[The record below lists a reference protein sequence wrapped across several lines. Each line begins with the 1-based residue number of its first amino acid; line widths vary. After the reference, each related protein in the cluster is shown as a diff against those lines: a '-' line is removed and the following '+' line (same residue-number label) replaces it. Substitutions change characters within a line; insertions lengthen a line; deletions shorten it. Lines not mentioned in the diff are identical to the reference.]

1 MLLPFAVHAQALLV
15 TYIRDVLEQPR
26 AAEWFETWWTGD
38 RGRYCLAHA
47 QYGGSNSNMGVEV
60 DWRDV
65 KKLLPPS
72 STLSAFTGALMQFI
86 ADLSDEHFDFL
97 EPTGGL
103 FPSQQVL
110 TKAVYDDMQDF
121 HCKTLLCSCI
131 MAWRPKNDDK
141 TPQIF
146 EDLVHAIDH
155 SGCDGAPL
163 HLKIKAYHADVAKG
177 LKKKSALKI
186 SNVMELLMPRD
197 WYLKSL
203 DPGGKRP
210 LAEVQALVSARAD
223 QYWDLCR
230 EGTTQGQFGLLD
242 ALDLYESFHM
252 IQLHDDWDE
261 EGFPWGCVCL
271 RCQKWTLCEH
281 SALIAS
287 LFRADVEVPDNLV
300 AETPALRKKCNKLRG
315 TAGPRRARILKMI
328 AKEKKK
334 SASKIGFV
342 DEPVSPQ
349 PDPPHQAPVAPESTR
364 DPAPVSTRDAS
375 PQPAQRYKI
384 PSPNIPSSED
394 EADPKQTSSG
404 SASQEP
410 PRRKRA
416 PVAPRPATQPEV
428 LLDSDSD
435 WLGLTTR
442 PGRPAVPLRNSDG
455 DAGSANL
462 PPYLQNHTIVS
473 TWGNRQTRYTW
484 TLTQTGCC

>member
-1 MLLPFAVHAQALLV
+1 M
-15 TYIRDVLEQPR
+15 
-26 AAEWFETWWTGD
+26 
-38 RGRYCLAHA
+38 
-47 QYGGSNSNMGVEV
+47 
-60 DWRDV
+60 
-65 KKLLPPS
+65 
-72 STLSAFTGALMQFI
+72 
-86 ADLSDEHFDFL
+86 
-97 EPTGGL
+97 
-103 FPSQQVL
+103 
-110 TKAVYDDMQDF
+110 
-121 HCKTLLCSCI
+121 
-131 MAWRPKNDDK
+131 
-141 TPQIF
+141 
-146 EDLVHAIDH
+146 
-155 SGCDGAPL
+155 
-163 HLKIKAYHADVAKG
+163 
-177 LKKKSALKI
+177 
-186 SNVMELLMPRD
+186 
-197 WYLKSL
+197 
-203 DPGGKRP
+203 
-210 LAEVQALVSARAD
+210 
-223 QYWDLCR
+223 
-230 EGTTQGQFGLLD
+230 D

-375 PQPAQRYKI
+375 PQPAHRYKI

-442 PGRPAVPLRNSDG
+442 PGRPAVPLRNNEG
-455 DAGSANL
+455 VGSANL
-462 PPYLQNHTIVS
+462 PPYLQNHTIVC